1 MSNYIQQGSR
11 AHWRAS
17 AALFLG
23 SFVTFA
29 VLYCTQPLIPLFS
42 TEFGTT
48 PSVASLSVSM
58 ATGLLAFCMILMSWA
73 SDAVGRKLIMA
84 VALFVAALL
93 AIVVAFSES
102 FALLLSVR
110 ALQGIMLAGFPAI
123 AMAYI
128 NEEFDPSTTGL
139 VMGLYVSGT
148 SVGGM
153 LGRVLVGAMTDLFSW
168 RWAIAIIGVVSLI
181 VSIWFWFGLPNSRNF
196 TAKKRPMADLFS
208 ALARKLRDRGLLTL
222 FGIGFLIQGGFVTL
236 YNYIGYTLMAP
247 PYNLSQ
253 TVVGFIFLVYLT
265 GTFSSTLMGRLADRI
280 GSSRVLATSL
290 AIMLSGGLVTLS
302 DLLVIKIA
310 GVAIFT
316 FGFFGSHS
324 VASSSVGRS
333 AKSDKAQASSLYL
346 LFYYLGSSVLGTLG
360 GKFLMLY
367 GWNGIVGYIT
377 TLLLIALLL
386 ILVPLLCLK
395 LFGIEEAAAENK

>member
-1 MSNYIQQGSR
+1 MPSYIQQGSR
-11 AHWRAS
+11 VHWRAS

-42 TEFGTT
+42 AEFGTT
-48 PSVASLSVSM
+48 PAVASLSVSM

-73 SDAVGRKLIMA
+73 SDAAGRKPIMA

-93 AIVVAFSES
+93 AIVTAFSES
-102 FALLLSVR
+102 FMLLLGVR
-110 ALQGIMLAGFPAI
+110 ALQGVMLAGFPAI

-128 NEEFDPSTTGL
+128 NEEFDPAATGL

-168 RWAIAIIGVVSLI
+168 RWALAIIGGVSLV

-196 TAKKRPMADLFS
+196 VPKKRPMAGLLS
-208 ALARKLRDRGLLTL
+208 ALARKLRDRELLTL
-222 FGIGFLIQGGFVTL
+222 FGLGFLLQGGFVTL
-236 YNYIGYTLMAP
+236 YNYIGYTLMEP

-265 GTFSSTLMGRLADRI
+265 GTFSSTLMGRLADRA
-280 GSSRVLATSL
+280 GSSRILAVSL
-290 AIMLSGGLVTLS
+290 AIMLFGGLVTLS
-302 DLLVIKIA
+302 GTLAVKIA

-324 VASSSVGRS
+324 VASSSVGKA

-346 LFYYLGSSVLGTLG
+346 LFYYLGSSILGTLG
-360 GKFLMLY
+360 GKFLSLF
-367 GWNGIVGYIT
+367 GWGGIVGYIT
-377 TLLLIALLL
+377 SLLVIALLL
-386 ILVPLLCLK
+386 LLPRAWPECP
-395 LFGIEEAAAENK
+395 ETR